1 MTSLKADSQK
11 AFCHMTMCIC
21 VASVFILL
29 VRLGLLSMSFV
40 VFVVVNDDIVALADF
55 YFFIFLIFLLLLLVI
70 FVVVVDLL
78 LFSLSGYHFLEDL
91 CFFS

>member
-11 AFCHMTMCIC
+11 AFCHMTICIC

-55 YFFIFLIFLLLLLVI
+55 YFLFFLLLLLS
-70 FVVVVDLL
+70 FLWSLL